1 MLTQGG
7 PGTSTQ
13 LVSYYGYDMFFRFQ
27 RYGFAAA
34 MLIMFALVLLAFSAL
49 AVRMLRRM
57 NTG

>member
-1 MLTQGG
+1 
-7 PGTSTQ
+7 
-13 LVSYYGYDMFFRFQ
+13 VSYYGYDMFFRFQ